1 MLVAIAESTG
11 SCPLVA
17 VALGVAV
24 GLLVDDVH
32 PLIDTRARE
41 PIKSKGNAYL
51 SGVLIYRFI
60 ILTIGFIFF
69 PPRFAPAVTCA
80 ASVTQNVRS

>member
-41 PIKSKGNAYL
+41 PIKAKATH
-51 SGVLIYRFI
+51 I
-60 ILTIGFIFF
+60 
-69 PPRFAPAVTCA
+69 
-80 ASVTQNVRS
+80 